1 MEKSLMKKLPEVL
14 KKKFPNATLEL
25 EKSGPGKVAG
35 FLVWK
40 GFAGMEQIK
49 RQERLWKE
57 LRRKLS
63 PDELLQITAILTMT
77 QEEKPEPQRNRPR
90 HAV

>member
-14 KKKFPNATLEL
+14 KKKFPKATLEL

-35 FLVWK
+35 FLIWPD
-40 GFAGMEQIK
+40 FAGMEQIK
-49 RQERLWKE
+49 RQEALWKVLKRE
-57 LRRKLS
+57 LN
-63 PDELLQITAILTMT
+63 PDELSQITAILTMT
-77 QEEKPEPQRNRPR
+77 PEEMPVPQKSRPR